1 LICKIKDE
9 KSNYLGELYSN
20 CAKHTLGHIWSDK
33 KVIPIRWFRTRES
46 FLWIVDDLTVR

>member
-20 CAKHTLGHIWSDK
+20 CAKHTLELNKIYRSRLHI
-33 KVIPIRWFRTRES
+33 VMA
-46 FLWIVDDLTVR
+46 